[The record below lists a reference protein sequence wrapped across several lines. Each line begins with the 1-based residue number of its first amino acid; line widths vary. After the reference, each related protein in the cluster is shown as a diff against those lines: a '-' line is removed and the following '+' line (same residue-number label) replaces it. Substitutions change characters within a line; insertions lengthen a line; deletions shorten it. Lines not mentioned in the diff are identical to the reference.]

1 MRLPRTFPLCGL
13 GLVGLASGDCVLSG
27 NVCVMS
33 TAVLERLHIEPGSKL
48 CSDSPE
54 DIAEM
59 MAEAARVDAMFQSMT
74 ISTLLP
80 TALALH
86 WAPYPENVRQPTN

>member
-1 MRLPRTFPLCGL
+1 MRLPRTFRLCGL
-13 GLVGLASGDCVLSG
+13 GLVGLALGECVLSG

-33 TAVLERLHIEPGSKL
+33 TAVLERLYTEPSSKL
-48 CSDSPE
+48 GSDTPE

-80 TALALH
+80 TALVMD
-86 WAPYPENVRQPTN
+86 WAPYPEIVWQPTN